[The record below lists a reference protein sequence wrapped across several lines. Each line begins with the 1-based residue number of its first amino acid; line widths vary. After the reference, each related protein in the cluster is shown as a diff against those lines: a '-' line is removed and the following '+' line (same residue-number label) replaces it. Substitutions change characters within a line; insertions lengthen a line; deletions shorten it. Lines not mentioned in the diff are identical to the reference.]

1 MRILKVF
8 VIGLL
13 LGFPVLAHADANDV
27 PESATWYFHVDLE
40 QMKSEEAGKAVYD
53 WMADEVFTEL
63 REESGIDIEN
73 ELDRFTAYSL
83 EGQGPV
89 FLFEGSI
96 SQTSKDRLMTLIAAE
111 GDLQA
116 LKASKHTYYRFA
128 GTGDSDDD
136 DNSGIGTDNI
146 EIRFDALQDESWIS
160 MSLKNKVVLTSSE
173 DQMKAMLKNGG
184 KIAGSR
190 SHKGSLLV
198 LTAEK
203 TLLQAG
209 MNSGAL
215 GDNSDGDSGWESNIV
230 RNTEQVAFLVAAV
243 ANKLAIEVK
252 LVTTEEDMAQSLASV
267 VRGLISLVAF
277 NDDMD
282 ADAISVLQGTKVE
295 AKGNSLSISVAID
308 PELIV
313 STLSD

>member
-1 MRILKVF
+1 VF
-8 VIGLL
+8 
-13 LGFPVLAHADANDV
+13 
-27 PESATWYFHVDLE
+27 
-40 QMKSEEAGKAVYD
+40 
-53 WMADEVFTEL
+53 
-63 REESGIDIEN
+63 R
-73 ELDRFTAYSL
+73 
-83 EGQGPV
+83 
-89 FLFEGSI
+89 FEGAI
-96 SQTSKDRLMTLIAAE
+96 SQTSKDRLMTFIAAE

-116 LKASKHTYYRFA
+116 LKSSGHTYYRFT
-128 GTGDSDDD
+128 GTGDSDND
-136 DNSGIGTDNI
+136 DNPGVGTDSI
-146 EIRFDALQDESWIS
+146 EIQFEALEEESWIS

-230 RNTEQVAFLVAAV
+230 RNTEQVAFMVAAV

-252 LVTTEEDMAQSLASV
+252 LITTEEDMAQSLASV

-277 NDDMD
+277 NEDMD